1 MNAALRVLS
10 PGLVTTLQDLGRP
23 GYARLGI
30 PGGGA
35 LDPVA
40 LRAANALAGNPQD
53 AGALE
58 VTYAGP
64 ALAIDAQSARLAFAG
79 ADAAIEILSGMDAT
93 CGRTVETMRSVRV
106 QRGQI
111 VRIGPLIRSALLY
124 IAVEG
129 GFEVEPVLGS
139 VSTYLRGGFG
149 GWQGRALVAGDRL
162 PLRLDSVREH
172 EEQRLEGLD
181 LAVPTRLRVIDGPQI
196 DYFSS
201 EEIAAFFS
209 SEYTVCA
216 ADRMGMRLHGRALR
230 HSRSFDIASDG
241 TAPGSIQISGSGQ
254 PIVLLADRQT
264 TGGYPKIATVVSAD
278 LPALGRIPIGCK
290 IGFERVT
297 IETAEVLRRAL
308 FAEIDGISSGIVGL
322 GAGIAERATDL
333 LRCNLISGVVDACI

>member
-1 MNAALRVLS
+1 
-10 PGLVTTLQDLGRP
+10 
-23 GYARLGI
+23 
-30 PGGGA
+30 
-35 LDPVA
+35 
-40 LRAANALAGNPQD
+40 LRAANAIAGNPQD

-64 ALAIDAQSARLAFAG
+64 TLAIDAQSARLAFAG
-79 ADAAIEILSGMDAT
+79 ADATIEILSDMDAT
-93 CGRTVETMRSVRV
+93 GGRTVETMRSVRLE
-106 QRGQI
+106 RGQI
-111 VRIGPLIRSALLY
+111 VRIGPVIRGAVLY

-162 PLRLDSVREH
+162 QLRLDSVRQR
-172 EEQRLEGLD
+172 EERRLEGLD
-181 LAVPTRLRVIDGPQI
+181 LAVPARLRAIDGPQI

-216 ADRMGMRLHGRALR
+216 ADRMGMRLHGRALS
-230 HSRSFDIASDG
+230 HSGSFDIASDG
-241 TAPGSIQISGSGQ
+241 TAPGSIQISGNGQ

-264 TGGYPKIATVVSAD
+264 TGGYPKIATVISAD
-278 LPALGRIPIGCK
+278 LPALGRIPIGSK
-290 IGFERVT
+290 IGFERIT
-297 IETAEVLRRAL
+297 IETAEALRRAL
-308 FAEIDGISSGIVGL
+308 FAKIDGISSGLIGL
-322 GAGIAERATDL
+322 GGGTAERSTDL

>member
-129 GFEVEPVLGS
+129 GFEVEPVLAAYRHTCAAASEAGRGARWS
-139 VSTYLRGGFG
+139 RATGCRCASTACESTRNSDS
-149 GWQGRALVAGDRL
+149 RALIWRCRPA
-162 PLRLDSVREH
+162 
-172 EEQRLEGLD
+172 
-181 LAVPTRLRVIDGPQI
+181 
-196 DYFSS
+196 
-201 EEIAAFFS
+201 
-209 SEYTVCA
+209 CA
-216 ADRMGMRLHGRALR
+216 
-230 HSRSFDIASDG
+230 
-241 TAPGSIQISGSGQ
+241 
-254 PIVLLADRQT
+254 
-264 TGGYPKIATVVSAD
+264 
-278 LPALGRIPIGCK
+278 
-290 IGFERVT
+290 
-297 IETAEVLRRAL
+297 
-308 FAEIDGISSGIVGL
+308 
-322 GAGIAERATDL
+322 
-333 LRCNLISGVVDACI
+333 